1 MPQPLTA
8 VAEPAGGLD
17 LAVFAQY
24 GVLGILVLI
33 LIYFAKNAH
42 QRERDRAD
50 RLEAEVQRLHE
61 LMLDRVIPA
70 LTAAAKAA
78 EESSELMNQMQ
89 RERALVSL
97 IRRHDVEGGSL

>member
-1 MPQPLTA
+1 MTPHAADPTGA
-8 VAEPAGGLD
+8 LD
-17 LAVFAQY
+17 LSVFAQY

-42 QRERDRAD
+42 QRERDRGD

-70 LTAAAKAA
+70 LTAAAQAA
-78 EESSELMNQMQ
+78 EQSAELLAAMQ
-89 RERALVSL
+89 REREFDSL
-97 IRRHDVEGGSL
+97 IRRREAEGGTT